1 MRLIKNNDNPINE
14 EKVIDTLRSLALDIN
29 NSNKIGS
36 SGLILGGAPIVYSL
50 FSKHIRLLI
59 ENPSFYNRD
68 RFIFNK
74 EYLPLI
80 YALSFLIGYDIELDD
95 LKSNKLTYKTEI
107 PGVDIIPHMS
117 GEGIALGVGVATGEA
132 HTRSLLNH
140 NAVDFYTYVLANSE
154 DLMEGISY
162 EAASFAGN
170 NKLNKLIVL
179 YDSNDTLKDGKLT
192 ETSKINIRELYEE
205 MGWNTIIVTD
215 EDNISLINK
224 AIEDAKKSSLP
235 TLIEI
240 KTTIGKYS
248 KEEGSNTS
256 YYEEFTKEEITSI
269 KEKLSQRDI
278 PYTISNDVME
288 DIQYLITERNKDL
301 QEDYEYKVSMLD
313 EKSKKLLDSLILTN
327 KRISSSSLD
336 FATKAEEEQL
346 TTTAGGILNAYSKD
360 NLQVF
365 GGSDD
370 YFTKFDG
377 YIKETGDF
385 SSDNYALKNIKFGK
399 REKLMSYVLNGLS
412 LVGYRPYLISDIT
425 NTANI
430 LNGIKMAS
438 SNHLSPIYLLS
449 YKNIKE
455 NNELYDIESLSTLR
469 NTVGLD
475 LFRPAD
481 ANEVM
486 GSFKTVMEKEENPGA
501 ICIANDVLKTLEE
514 TSVSGTKKGG
524 YVVKKEKIHLDGILI
539 SCGEELH
546 LALDVAEKLFTK
558 GIDLRVVSMPNLGRF
573 LKEDK
578 EYIDEVLPVE
588 KIKIVIEMSND
599 SSWNKL
605 IFNDKYIIRQDSL
618 IEDKDDFIFTNEKL
632 TEKIESL
639 LK

>member
-14 EKVIDTLRSLALDIN
+14 EKIIDTLRSLALDIN
-29 NSNKIGS
+29 DKDKIGS

-59 ENPSFYNRD
+59 ENPNFYNRD

-80 YALSFLIGYDIELDD
+80 YAISFLIGYDIELDE
-95 LKSNKLTYKTEI
+95 LKMDKLTYKTKI
-107 PGVDIIPHMS
+107 PGVDIIPNMN
-117 GEGIALGVGVATGEA
+117 GENIALGVGVATGEV

-140 NAVDFYTYVLANSE
+140 SVVDFYTYVLANSE

-162 EAASFAGN
+162 EAASFAGH

-179 YDSNDTLKDGKLT
+179 YDSNDTLKDGKLV
-192 ETSKINIRELYEE
+192 ETSKENIRELYEG

-215 EDNISLINK
+215 DDNLSLINK
-224 AIEDAKKSSLP
+224 AIEDAKKSNLP

-248 KEEGSNTS
+248 ENQGTNIS
-256 YYEEFTKEEITSI
+256 YYESFTTEEKTKI
-269 KEKLSQRDI
+269 KEKLNQRDI
-278 PYTISNDVME
+278 PFTISNDVME

-301 QEDYEYKVSMLD
+301 TEDYDYKVSMLD
-313 EKSKKLLDSLILTN
+313 EDNKRLLDSLILTN

-336 FATKAEEEQL
+336 VATRTEKEKL
-346 TTTAGGILNAYSKD
+346 TTTAGKILNAYTKD
-360 NLQVF
+360 NLQLF

-370 YFTKFDG
+370 FYTKFNA
-377 YIKETGDF
+377 YLEEAGDF
-385 SSDNYALKNIKFGK
+385 SSENYALKNIKFGK
-399 REKLMSYVLNGLS
+399 REKLMSHILNGLS
-412 LVGYRPYLISDIT
+412 LVGYRPYLVSDIT

-449 YKNIKE
+449 YNNKE
-455 NNELYDIESLSTLR
+455 NNGLYDIESLSILR
-469 NTVGLD
+469 NTIGLD
-475 LFRPAD
+475 LFRLAD
-481 ANEVM
+481 ANELM
-486 GSFKTVMEKEENPGA
+486 GSFKMIMEKEENPGA
-501 ICIANDVLKTLEE
+501 ICVANNTLKTLEE
-514 TSVSGTKKGG
+514 TSISETKKGG
-524 YVVKKEKIHLDGILI
+524 YIVKKEKIHLDGILL

-546 LALDVAEKLFTK
+546 LALEVAENLFTK
-558 GIDLRVVSMPNLGRF
+558 GLDLRVVSMPNLERF
-573 LKEDK
+573 LNEDK

-599 SSWNKL
+599 SKWNKL
-605 IFNDKYIIRQDSL
+605 IFNDKYIIRQDNFV
-618 IEDKDDFIFTNEKL
+618 EDDEFVFTTEKL
-632 TEKIESL
+632 TEKVESL

>member
-14 EKVIDTLRSLALDIN
+14 EKIIDTLRSLALDIN
-29 NSNKIGS
+29 DKDKIGS

-59 ENPSFYNRD
+59 ENPNFYNRD

-80 YALSFLIGYDIELDD
+80 YAISFLIGYDIELDE
-95 LKSNKLTYKTEI
+95 LKMDKLTYKTKI
-107 PGVDIIPHMS
+107 PGVDIIPNMN
-117 GEGIALGVGVATGEA
+117 GENIALGVGVATGEV

-140 NAVDFYTYVLANSE
+140 SVVDFYTYVLANSE

-162 EAASFAGN
+162 EAASFAGH

-179 YDSNDTLKDGKLT
+179 YDSNDTLKDGKLV
-192 ETSKINIRELYEE
+192 ETSKENIRELYEG

-215 EDNISLINK
+215 DDNLSLINK
-224 AIEDAKKSSLP
+224 AIEDAKKSNLP

-248 KEEGSNTS
+248 ENQGTNIS
-256 YYEEFTKEEITSI
+256 YYESFTTEEKTKI
-269 KEKLSQRDI
+269 KEKLNQRDI
-278 PYTISNDVME
+278 PFTISNDVME

-301 QEDYEYKVSMLD
+301 TEDYDYKVSMLD
-313 EKSKKLLDSLILTN
+313 EDNKRLLDSLILTN

-336 FATKAEEEQL
+336 VATRTEKEKL
-346 TTTAGGILNAYSKD
+346 TTTAGKILNAYTKD
-360 NLQVF
+360 NLQLF

-370 YFTKFDG
+370 FYTKFNA
-377 YIKETGDF
+377 YLEEAGDF
-385 SSDNYALKNIKFGK
+385 SSENYALKNIKFGK
-399 REKLMSYVLNGLS
+399 REKLMSHILNGLS
-412 LVGYRPYLISDIT
+412 LVGYRPYLVSDIT

-449 YKNIKE
+449 YNNKE
-455 NNELYDIESLSTLR
+455 NNGLYDIESLSILR
-469 NTVGLD
+469 NTIGLD

-481 ANEVM
+481 ANELM
-486 GSFKTVMEKEENPGA
+486 GSFKMIMEKEENPGA
-501 ICIANDVLKTLEE
+501 ICVANNTLKTLEE
-514 TSVSGTKKGG
+514 TSISETKKGG
-524 YVVKKEKIHLDGILI
+524 YIVKKEKIHLDGILL

-546 LALDVAEKLFTK
+546 LALEVAENLFTK
-558 GIDLRVVSMPNLGRF
+558 GLDLRVVSMPNLERF
-573 LKEDK
+573 LNEDK

-599 SSWNKL
+599 SKWNKL
-605 IFNDKYIIRQDSL
+605 IFNDKYIIRQDNFV
-618 IEDKDDFIFTNEKL
+618 EDDEFVFTTEKL
-632 TEKIESL
+632 TEKVESL